1 MLSPGAAAIGGIGGT
16 TLLDGIGGALVRGG
30 GLQAASEPPELTTGM
45 LVVFGIVLAALVL
58 FVWEPIPIDVTAIA
72 VLVALVALG
81 EWTEL
86 TLEEGLSGFSS
97 TATIAVLA
105 MFVLSEGIR
114 RTGLVSVIGH
124 AIADRWGDSPFR
136 QLVAVLGM
144 AGGSAGFVNNTPV
157 VAVMIPM
164 VDELADR
171 TGTSPSKLLMPVSF
185 AAMMGGTLTLIGTS
199 TNLLASDVYAQ
210 LGPQYE
216 PFTMFEFTALGLLV
230 LAVGTLYLLFVAPR
244 LIPER
249 VPAREPLTD
258 EFEMTEYLTEVVVR
272 GDSPFVGDTV
282 EHCLRELDVDADI
295 VQLVREDTAFSEPLG
310 RKVIQAGDVL
320 VLRTDR
326 ESLVAIIEHEG
337 LELAPD
343 AWKSKGP
350 PPGAERDGNGD
361 PLEEFVEEALG
372 VEDVTDELLTAEDET
387 VAAVD
392 DRRLVEVV
400 VAPDAGL
407 VGETLESLHFRQRYD
422 ASVLAIRRGGEI
434 IHARMDERRL
444 RGGDTLLI
452 QAGEETV
459 QRLAIDR
466 EFVVAG
472 EFDLPQYREE
482 KLPIALGIVAAV
494 VALAALGITSIALAA
509 LAGVVAMVVTR
520 CLHPGEVYDAVDWN
534 VIVLLAGLLPLG
546 LAMEQTGA
554 AAFLAGHVVQSAGGL
569 APIALLGVFYLLTA
583 GLTNVVSN
591 NASVVLLIPVG
602 VDVAVATGAD
612 PFAFAIAV
620 TFAASMAF
628 TTPMGYQTNL
638 MVYGP
643 GGYRF
648 LDYVRV
654 GAPLQLLLAVVTV
667 LGIWGIWGV

>member
-1 MLSPGAAAIGGIGGT
+1 MEIGSWP
-16 TLLDGIGGALVRGG
+16 ALAFA
-30 GLQAASEPPELTTGM
+30 LQAAAEPPELTTGM
-45 LVVFGIVLAALVL
+45 LVVFGIVAAALVL

-81 EWTEL
+81 DWTKL
-86 TLEEGLSGFSS
+86 TIEEGLSGFSS
-97 TATIAVLA
+97 PATIAVLA

-124 AIADRWGDSPFR
+124 EIADRYGDHPIK
-136 QLVAVLGM
+136 QLGAVLGL
-144 AGGSAGFVNNTPV
+144 AGGTAGFINNTPV

-164 VDELADR
+164 VDELANR
-171 TGTSPSKLLMPVSF
+171 TGISPSKLLMPISF

-199 TNLLASDVYAQ
+199 TNLLASDVYDQ
-210 LGPQYE
+210 LGPQYDA
-216 PFTMFEFTALGLLV
+216 FSMFEFTALGVLV
-230 LAVGTLYLLFVAPR
+230 LVVGSAYLFLVAPR

-249 VPAREPLTD
+249 VPAREPLTE
-258 EFEMTEYLTEVVVR
+258 EFEMTEYLTEVVVPE
-272 GDSPFVGDTV
+272 GSAFVGVTIED
-282 EHCLRELDVDADI
+282 CLRELDVDADI
-295 VQLVREDTAFSEPLG
+295 VQLVRDDAAYSEPLG
-310 RKVIQAGDVL
+310 QKAVRPGDVF

-326 ESLVAIIEHEG
+326 ESLVTIIEYEG
-337 LELAPD
+337 LDLAPD
-343 AWKSKGP
+343 ARKGEAAP
-350 PPGAERDGNGD
+350 PPVTPETAAAEDAE
-361 PLEEFVEEALG
+361 LEALVEEALE
-372 VEDVTDELLTAEDET
+372 VEDVTDELLTADEE
-387 VAAVD
+387 ALEAVD
-392 DRRLVEVV
+392 DQRLVEVV
-400 VAPDAGL
+400 IAPDSGL

-422 ASVLAIRRGGEI
+422 ASVLALRRGGEI

-444 RGGDTLLI
+444 RGGDTLLV
-452 QAGEETV
+452 QASEETV
-459 QRLAIDR
+459 SRLAIDR

-494 VALAALGITSIALAA
+494 VAIAGLGIASIALSA

-569 APIALLGVFYLLTA
+569 TPILLLGVFYLLTA

-591 NASVVLLIPVG
+591 NASVVLLIPVA
-602 VDVAVATGAD
+602 VDVAVATGAN

-620 TFAASMAF
+620 TFAASTAF
-628 TTPMGYQTNL
+628 MTPMGYQTNL

-648 LDYVRV
+648 ADFVRV
-654 GAPLQLLLAVVTV
+654 GGPLQLLLAVVTV